1 MLKPSRQTLVDWV
14 NGSLKLDIDKVDDLG
29 TGAAYCQLL
38 DSLFGDIPMNKV
50 KFDSKNQFDWETNWK
65 IVQQAFVRH
74 EIHRD
79 FDVQRLMRCRLQ
91 DNLDFS
97 QWLYDFW
104 HKQSPISGYDPVTR
118 RNSSYRLSGVP
129 ASRTA
134 GTSRSVSGASSTS
147 GGSLSRVPPPRP
159 RSRVAS
165 ATGLLDLKQE
175 NTRLHQENEEL
186 RTEVADLRVAVDTSV
201 GERELYYSKLLE
213 IEELVGVKLDEFYAS
228 NGDEAAVGSKDPTLA
243 LIRQVQDIM
252 FAAPDGFQPPHRLED
267 EPF

>member
-1 MLKPSRQTLVDWV
+1 MLKPSRQTLVDWI
-14 NGSLKLDIDKVDDLG
+14 NDSLKLEVEKVDDLG
-29 TGAAYCQLL
+29 TGAVYCQLL
-38 DSLFGDIPMNKV
+38 DSLFGDIPMAKV
-50 KFDSKNQFDWETNWK
+50 KFDSKNQFDWEANWK

-74 EIHRD
+74 NIHRD

-104 HKQSPISGYDPVTR
+104 YKQSPISGYDPVAR
-118 RNSSYRLSGVP
+118 RNSSYRLSNVP
-129 ASRTA
+129 PNRAPVA
-134 GTSRSVSGASSTS
+134 SRSVSGASSTS
-147 GGSLSRVPPPRP
+147 AGSLSRVPPPRP

-175 NTRLHQENEEL
+175 NTRLHHENEEL
-186 RTEVADLRVAVDTSV
+186 RIEVADLRLAVDTSV

-213 IEELVGVKLDEFYAS
+213 IEELVGIKLDEFYTS
-228 NGDEAAVGSKDPTLA
+228 NGDEAAVGSNDPTLA
-243 LIRQVQDIM
+243 VIRQIQDIM
-252 FAAPDGFQPPHRLED
+252 FAAPDGFQPPHRSED